1 MTGTLHRIRAGLE
14 HLNPSEARVAVV
26 MLDAPEAVI
35 EQSITELAD
44 LAGTAVSTVSR
55 CCQRLGFSGFQEMK
69 LGLARELAPTTTPA
83 SPDADDPG
91 SMLRF
96 VAEFAGRRIAES
108 ASRLDEAAFA
118 AAVEAIGGAEEV
130 LVVGFGTSASV
141 ALDLAYRLQLL
152 GIRTQHRADPHQ
164 AHVVAGSLGPGDA
177 CLAISHTGA
186 TRETILAAEAAREA
200 GAALIGMTSY
210 HRSPVADLADHPLIA
225 GVRGMQINL
234 ALGDGEARLPSVSRL
249 MHLVLG
255 DAIVAT
261 LAARD
266 EQRSRQQ
273 YEHSHELMSA
283 HLY

>member
-1 MTGTLHRIRAGLE
+1 MSGTLDRIRTGLDQ
-14 HLNPSEARVAVV
+14 LNPSEARVAAL
-26 MLDAPEAVI
+26 MLDAPDAVV
-35 EQSITELAD
+35 ERSITELAE

-69 LGLARELAPTTTPA
+69 LGLARELAPPATPPNPA
-83 SPDADDPG
+83 ADDPV
-91 SMLRF
+91 SVLRF
-96 VAEFAGRRIAES
+96 VAAVAGQQITES

-118 AAVEAIGGAEEV
+118 AAVDAIGGASEV

-141 ALDLAYRLQLL
+141 SLDLAYRMQLL

-164 AHVVAGSLGPGDA
+164 AHVVAGALGPDDA

-186 TRETILAAEAAREA
+186 TRETIMTAETAREA
-200 GAALIGMTSY
+200 GAVVVGMTSY
-210 HRSPVADLADHPLIA
+210 HRSPVADLADHRLVA

-234 ALGDGEARLPSVSRL
+234 ALGDGEPQLPSVSRL

-266 EQRSRQQ
+266 EQRSRRQ
-273 YEHSHELMSA
+273 YERSHQFMSA